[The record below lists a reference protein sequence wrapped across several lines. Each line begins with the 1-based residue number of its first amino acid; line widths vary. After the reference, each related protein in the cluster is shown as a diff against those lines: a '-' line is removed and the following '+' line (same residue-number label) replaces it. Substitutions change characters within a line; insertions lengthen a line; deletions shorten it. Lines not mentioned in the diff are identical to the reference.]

1 MLRNELVA
9 AELNEL
15 DDPQYELIALR
26 PLMYALLKTHSI
38 DEVEPLVLRYREATK
53 AKSEKEGLCLSEF
66 DSQLWSARLREV
78 LCMHSAFENP
88 LP

>member
-1 MLRNELVA
+1 MLRNALVA

-38 DEVEPLVLRYREATK
+38 DEVEPLGSL
-53 AKSEKEGLCLSEF
+53 GLLDQPTLLLICH
-66 DSQLWSARLREV
+66 R
-78 LCMHSAFENP
+78 
-88 LP
+88 